1 METAIELL
9 KTVIGNEVA
18 VSSFYSVA
26 SELVKDGEV
35 QMVFLELSGME
46 DSYAQKIVDK
56 FKDAPCSKGF
66 DPQEYLANLPED
78 VYTADIGTSK
88 ILKNSTVRQVL
99 EMAISHEKTSKDS
112 YDQLEKIAIDPE
124 MKTVCRELSK
134 TEEQHIL
141 QLTELINSLDMD
153 PDERPP
159 L

>member
-9 KTVIGNEVA
+9 KTAISNEVA

-35 QMVFLELSGME
+35 QMVLLELSGIE
-46 DSYAQKIVDK
+46 DDYAQKIVDT
-56 FKDAPCSKGF
+56 FKDAPCSQGF
-66 DPQEYLANLPED
+66 DPQEYLDNLPENVYSAD
-78 VYTADIGTSK
+78 VGTSN

-99 EMAISHEKTSKDS
+99 EMAISHENTSKES
-112 YDQLEKIAIDPE
+112 YDQLGKIAIDPE
-124 MKTVCRELSK
+124 MKAVCRELSK
-134 TEEQHIL
+134 TEEQHL
-141 QLTELINSLDMD
+141 HQLTVLINSLDID